1 MINELNKIFNN
12 WKINHLEN
20 SLITLE
26 QFLSQYSGTSQD
38 YEELYSLDYFINEL
52 SSVLPSGVE
61 LKLINMFT
69 GGFCFQ
75 VVESKRANGSYIVF
89 EDYLNDI
96 PFNNLDTFNEFIIRL
111 QNNHNN

>member
-26 QFLSQYSGTSQD
+26 EFLSQYNGTSQD
-38 YEELYSLDYFINEL
+38 YKELFSLDYFLNEL

-61 LKLINMFT
+61 LNLINMFT
-69 GGFCFQ
+69 EGFRFQ
-75 VVESKRANGSYIVF
+75 IVESKRENGSYIVF
-89 EDYLNDI
+89 EDYLDEM
-96 PFNNLDTFNEFIIRL
+96 PFNNLDTFKEFIIRL